1 MNLNKSE
8 ETMRLRLQL
17 AQSKSYLDMQDLM
30 LLSGYS
36 YSTIM
41 RRIESGSLKAIQQVP
56 NGKLLFSKESAEVW
70 LEGGAR

>member
-17 AQSKSYLDMQDLM
+17 AQTKSYLDMQDVM

-41 RRIESGSLKAIQQVP
+41 RRIESGSLKAFQNVP
-56 NGKLLFSKESAEVW
+56 KGKILLKKEDVTRWIEN
-70 LEGGAR
+70 GAR